1 MKFMHL
7 ADLHIGK
14 SVNGYS
20 MIDDQIFALDEIVKL
35 LEEEEN
41 IKMLIIAGDIYQNT
55 VPSVEAIKV
64 FEKFLIK
71 LNSLDITTLIISGNH
86 DSSDRLSYANEFFRN
101 SKIYISNSYKGEIEK
116 VSFEDEYGRI
126 NFYLFPYIKPAN
138 VKRYFEDRE
147 IISYQD
153 AVKAVI
159 DSIELDHNER
169 NVIISHQFIL
179 NAEISESEEIY
190 AGEAEAVSM
199 NLYKDFDYVALGHI
213 HKKQSFMNG
222 KIRYPGAL
230 LKYAASESNY
240 DKSITIVDIK
250 GKNNIEIIEKK
261 IEYLHEMRKIRGL
274 FDDIITSASQDTK
287 SHDYINIELLD
298 DVEVSEGLQRL
309 REFYPNIMTMRYT
322 KLKIGDNDFENYDF
336 GEYEKSPLELFND
349 FYYLRTGE
357 EISDSKQKII
367 KDAIDKIWGKNE
379 SN

>member
-20 MIDDQIFALDEIVKL
+20 MIDDQIYALDKIVKL
-35 LEEEEN
+35 LEEEN
-41 IKMLIIAGDIYQNT
+41 IKMLLIAGDIYQNT

-64 FEKFLIK
+64 FENFLIK

-86 DSSDRLSYANEFFRN
+86 DSSDRLSYANEFFRSSN
-101 SKIYISNSYKGEIEK
+101 IYISNSFNGKIEK
-116 VSFEDEYGRI
+116 LSFSDEFGNI

-138 VKRYFEDRE
+138 VKRYFDDRE
-147 IISYQD
+147 IITYQD

-159 DSIELDHNER
+159 ESIELDHDER

-179 NAEISESEEIY
+179 NAELSESEEIY

-250 GKNNIEIIEKK
+250 EKNNIEIYERK
-261 IEYLHEMRKIRGL
+261 IEYLHEMRKVRGF
-274 FDDIITSASQDTK
+274 FDDIIRFASED
-287 SHDYINIELLD
+287 SNFNDYLHIELLD
-298 DVEVSEGLQRL
+298 DVEVFEGLQRL
-309 REFYPNIMTMRYT
+309 REFYPNIMTMRYV
-322 KLKIGDNDFENYDF
+322 KLKIGDNDFEDF
-336 GEYEKSPLELFND
+336 DFEENEKSPLELFND

-357 EISDSKQKII
+357 EISHSKEEII
-367 KDAIDKIWGKNE
+367 KEAIDKIWGKNE

>member
-1 MKFMHL
+1 
-7 ADLHIGK
+7 
-14 SVNGYS
+14 
-20 MIDDQIFALDEIVKL
+20 
-35 LEEEEN
+35 
-41 IKMLIIAGDIYQNT
+41 YQNT

-64 FEKFLIK
+64 FEKFLSR

-101 SKIYISNSYKGEIEK
+101 SEIYISNSYNGEIEK
-116 VSFEDEYGRI
+116 VSFNDEFGKI

-159 DSIELDHNER
+159 ESIELDKSER
-169 NVIISHQFIL
+169 NVMISHQFIL

-213 HKKQSFMNG
+213 HKKQSFLNG

-230 LKYAASESNY
+230 LKYASSESNY

-250 GKNNIEIIEKK
+250 EKNNIEITERK
-261 IEYLHEMRKIRGL
+261 IEYLHEMRKIRGF
-274 FDDIITSASQDTK
+274 FDDIILSASQD
-287 SHDYINIELLD
+287 SNPNDYIHIELLD
-298 DVEVSEGLQRL
+298 DIEISEGLQRL
-309 REFYPNIMTMRYT
+309 REFYPNIMTMRYD
-322 KLKIGDNDFENYDF
+322 KLKIENNNFENFDFEEN
-336 GEYEKSPLELFND
+336 EKSPLELFND
-349 FYYLRTGE
+349 FYYLIMGQEISSSKE
-357 EISDSKQKII
+357 EII
-367 KDAIDKIWGKNE
+367 KEAIDKIWRENE
-379 SN
+379 NN

>member
-14 SVNGYS
+14 TVNGYS
-20 MIDDQIFALDEIVKL
+20 MIDDQIFALNQIVKL
-35 LEEEEN
+35 LEEEK

-64 FEKFLIK
+64 FEKFLSR

-101 SKIYISNSYKGEIEK
+101 SEIYISNSYNGEIEK
-116 VSFEDEYGRI
+116 VSFNDEFGKV

-159 DSIELDHNER
+159 ESIELDKSER
-169 NVIISHQFIL
+169 NVMISHQFIL

-199 NLYKDFDYVALGHI
+199 SLYKDFDYVALGHI

-250 GKNNIEIIEKK
+250 EKNNIEISERK
-261 IEYLHEMRKIRGL
+261 IEYLHEMRKIRGF
-274 FDDIITSASQDTK
+274 FDDIIRSASEDSNFK
-287 SHDYINIELLD
+287 DYIHIELLD
-298 DVEVSEGLQRL
+298 NIEISEGLQRL

-322 KLKIGDNDFENYDF
+322 KLKIGDNDFENFDF
-336 GEYEKSPLELFND
+336 EENEKSPLELFSD

-357 EISDSKQKII
+357 KISSSKEEII

-379 SN
+379 ID